1 MDVPCKKMKSKHHTA
16 ADPVSETE
24 WCPPP
29 PPVPGTAA
37 TQLDTQIRSLA
48 QLIGSTADVQ
58 GRKAALVRIT
68 RLVRKTLSGGKVRL
82 IGSAA
87 LGLALPTSDVDLTV
101 LGRSEAGRRAD
112 LDALQAAVQSSGLG
126 HRCLIIHAKKVSILK
141 FVEARSGLSTDLSV
155 AVPGGLTTLAWM
167 RGQLAERPSLHPLLL
182 VLKLCVAAFR
192 GQSPSP
198 SPPPNP
204 GHNPDQVPEAERLG
218 RPRFRRAGLLPALR
232 HRARGGLPQQL
243 ARPGR
248 AAARGAAPLAT
259 RGRREQEPH
268 APRGRPVRRGQQPRL
283 GLGLG
288 LGVDE
293 YILRWLQKNMY

>member
-1 MDVPCKKMKSKHHTA
+1 MDVRCNKMKSKHHTA

-37 TQLDTQIRSLA
+37 TLLDTQIRSLA

-68 RLVRKTLSGGKVRL
+68 RLVRKTLPGGKARL

-198 SPPPNP
+198 SPHPNP

-218 RPRFRRAGLLPALR
+218 RPRIRRAGLLPALR

-248 AAARGAAPLAT
+248 AAARGAAPLAA
-259 RGRREQEPH
+259 RRRRE
-268 APRGRPVRRGQQPRL
+268 
-283 GLGLG
+283 
-288 LGVDE
+288 
-293 YILRWLQKNMY
+293 